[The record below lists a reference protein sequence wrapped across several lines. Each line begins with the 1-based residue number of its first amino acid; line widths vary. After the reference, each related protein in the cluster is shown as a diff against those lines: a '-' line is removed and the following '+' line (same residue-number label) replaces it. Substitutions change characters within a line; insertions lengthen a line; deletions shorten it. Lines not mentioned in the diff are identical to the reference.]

1 MDKNLVKK
9 FEKYQSK
16 AKVYVEDKEK
26 TRQLLKRA
34 TEKAEAKGPLEKI
47 WDKLQLLFSL
57 VKDWSAGNYRQI
69 PVGSILT
76 MLAGL
81 LYFVSPIDAI
91 LDFIPGLGITDDAV
105 VLGFVIKQMGSDLEK
120 YRIWKSN
127 EEN

>member
-1 MDKNLVKK
+1 MDRNLVKK

-16 AKVYVEDKEK
+16 ARVYVEDKEK

-34 TEKAEAKGPLEKI
+34 TEKAEAQGPLEKI

-69 PVGSILT
+69 PVGSIL
-76 MLAGL
+76 MILAGL

-105 VLGFVIKQMGSDLEK
+105 VLGFVIKQLGSELEK
-120 YRIWKSN
+120 YRIWKAN
-127 EEN
+127 KED